1 MTWNPRGIRYA
12 IAFAAIAAWPAVA
25 LSQTAD
31 CRTPALPAEPFA
43 ARSAS
48 ISWFEQ
54 MPESCLKAMF
64 MDCAAATREHV
75 LDFGSATFCSVGY
88 EALLKRGFGGDFQAL
103 MGWWRSQ
110 RREVY
115 VP

>member
-1 MTWNPRGIRYA
+1 MTWNSRGLRSA
-12 IAFAAIAAWPAVA
+12 IACAAIAAWPAVGSA
-25 LSQTAD
+25 QAANCPPPD
-31 CRTPALPAEPFA
+31 LPAEPLS

-54 MPESCLKAMF
+54 MPESCLKFMF
-64 MDCAAATREHV
+64 MACAAATREHV
-75 LDFGSATFCSVGY
+75 LDLGSATFCSVGY
-88 EALLKRGFGGDFQAL
+88 EALLRRGFAGDFHAL

-110 RREVY
+110 RDEAY